1 MIECPSCQ
9 HREFVG
15 TLFCSECG
23 ARLVHASTL
32 PTMSISP
39 DRIREVAAATKP
51 SVPTGPEL
59 STGAML
65 GLRVINS
72 GEILSLLGRDNY
84 TMGRAIEGQAIM
96 PEVDLSR
103 FDAYD
108 AGISRMHAELRVEHD
123 GFYVVDLESANGTI
137 VNGQRIPPQEPEPV
151 QHGDIIQLG
160 RLRLQVISQASRS
173 SRS

>member
-1 MIECPSCQ
+1 
-9 HREFVG
+9 
-15 TLFCSECG
+15 
-23 ARLVHASTL
+23 
-32 PTMSISP
+32 
-39 DRIREVAAATKP
+39 
-51 SVPTGPEL
+51 
-59 STGAML
+59 ML

-72 GEILSLLGRDNY
+72 GEILSLLGRENY

-108 AGISRMHAELRVEHD
+108 AGISRMHAELRVEQD

-173 SRS
+173 SR